1 MLLRLSRVLT
11 RIRTRGPK
19 EVLTLARQ
27 RLQQWVRS
35 EDELILFFRPT
46 ERLEV
51 DRDDLDL
58 VWADDSHAEA
68 YARDIG
74 SDSAA
79 SFSSRLADDVWC
91 LLVVAEGRLVHASW
105 VTTSGAWTR
114 EVDGYLCPP
123 PGGAYIYESFTRD
136 DSRGRGIYPFALA
149 GIVTGLKSKAV
160 DQAWVAVEAH
170 NEPSR
175 RAIGKAGFEERFR
188 ISYRRRLG
196 RLRVDGS
203 KMAHMGLYKGNKQ
216 ADNLFRKRVS
226 RP

>member
-1 MLLRLSRVLT
+1 MRFSRVLT

-19 EVLTLARQ
+19 EVVTLAGQ
-27 RLQQWVRS
+27 RIQQWVRS
-35 EDELILFFRPT
+35 DDELIFFSRPT
-46 ERLEV
+46 ELLDVE
-51 DRDDLDL
+51 RDDLEL
-58 VWADDSHAEA
+58 AWADDSHAEA

-79 SFSSRLADDVWC
+79 SFKARLADDVWC
-91 LLVVAEGRLVHASW
+91 LLVLAGDKLVHASW
-105 VTTSGAWTR
+105 VTTSAAWTR
-114 EVDGYLCPP
+114 EVGGYLCPP

-149 GIVTGLKSKAV
+149 GIVTGSKNKAI

-170 NEPSR
+170 NEPSK

-188 ISYRRRLG
+188 VSYRRCFG

-226 RP
+226 RS

>member
-1 MLLRLSRVLT
+1 L
-11 RIRTRGPK
+11 G
-19 EVLTLARQ
+19 LAGQ
-27 RLQQWVRS
+27 RLAQWARS
-35 EDELILFFRPT
+35 DDELIFFFRST
-46 ERLEV
+46 EELEV
-51 DRDDLDL
+51 KHEDLQL
-58 VWADDSHAEA
+58 VWADESHAEA

-79 SFSSRLADDVWC
+79 SFSARLADDVWC
-91 LLVVAEGRLVHASW
+91 LLVIAEGKLAHASW
-105 VTTSGAWTR
+105 VTTSAAWTR

-149 GIVTGLKSKAV
+149 GIVTGLKEKDV

-170 NEPSR
+170 NEPSI

-226 RP
+226 RS